1 MMFFRTQTVRD
12 TCFGVYFSSSAKADD
27 AQRIFSSLYFIPFE
41 VGDYDG
47 TPEEICASIAK
58 TVADSKEQLAG
69 CDRELEEFRAK
80 TRQSCAAY
88 YKACVQRQAYA
99 EIRKYAVLYKDKFLL
114 CGWIPEKARQ
124 ALTDVFPTLEGVEIK
139 IEEAETAGRVS
150 PPVKLK
156 NAFLARPYEMYI
168 EMYGLPSYGEADPT
182 AFVAIT
188 YTLLFGIMFGDLGQG
203 LLVAL
208 AGAFMWKK
216 MNMAIGRILI
226 PCGISACVFGIIYGS
241 VFGFE
246 NALDWFYSL
255 FGLAEK
261 PIDVMTP
268 VMTQNI
274 VYGAVALGFVL
285 VAAAM
290 LMNIV
295 TSFRRKLYGR
305 ALFSANG
312 LAGFIFYV
320 SLIAGLVCQLLL
332 SVKVMNT
339 AYVLCLIV
347 LPLILIF
354 FSEVLTD
361 LVSKKKD
368 WKPEPWGNYIVQSFF
383 ETFEV
388 LLSYVT
394 NTVSFL
400 RVGAFVLVHAGMM
413 LAVFT
418 LAEMMSGVGYVIVI
432 IIGNVLV
439 MVLEA
444 LLVSIQVLRL
454 EFYEMFSRFFDGDGV
469 PYTPVCS
476 PYNSKE
482 TLNKSA
488 SVK

>member
-1 MMFFRTQTVRD
+1 
-12 TCFGVYFSSSAKADD
+12 
-27 AQRIFSSLYFIPFE
+27 
-41 VGDYDG
+41 
-47 TPEEICASIAK
+47 
-58 TVADSKEQLAG
+58 
-69 CDRELEEFRAK
+69 
-80 TRQSCAAY
+80 
-88 YKACVQRQAYA
+88 
-99 EIRKYAVLYKDKFLL
+99 
-114 CGWIPEKARQ
+114 
-124 ALTDVFPTLEGVEIK
+124 
-139 IEEAETAGRVS
+139 
-150 PPVKLK
+150 
-156 NAFLARPYEMYI
+156 
-168 EMYGLPSYGEADPT
+168 
-182 AFVAIT
+182 
-188 YTLLFGIMFGDLGQG
+188 
-203 LLVAL
+203 
-208 AGAFMWKK
+208 
-216 MNMAIGRILI
+216 MAIGRILI